1 MLVQCPYCG
10 NSVEVNG
17 LGRKPLNIPVI
28 NVYDAIKRYHNVPA
42 AAVSL
47 GCSRGYVYKVLK
59 QHRMTVRDIVNTE
72 GKQATPGK

>member
-1 MLVQCPYCG
+1 MLVQCPYCR

-28 NVYDAIKRYHNVPA
+28 NVFDALRLHRSIPVA
-42 AAVSL
+42 ADSL
-47 GCSRGYVYKVLK
+47 SCSRVYIYKVLK
-59 QHRMTVRDIVNTE
+59 QHGMTVRDIVNTE